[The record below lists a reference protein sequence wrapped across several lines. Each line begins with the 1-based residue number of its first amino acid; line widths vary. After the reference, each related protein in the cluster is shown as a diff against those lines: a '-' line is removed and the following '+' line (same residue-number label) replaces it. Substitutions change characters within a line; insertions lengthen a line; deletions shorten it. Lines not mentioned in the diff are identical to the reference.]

1 MKILRKGSRGEDVK
15 TLQKAL
21 GVVPV
26 DGIFGNDTER
36 CVKDWQRAHNLFHD
50 GIVGAKT
57 WATINAPMIAKFVM
71 KKSKRKIDRI
81 IIHCTATKEGREV
94 SVADIDA
101 WHRARGFAGIGY
113 HYVIHLDGSIEN
125 GRDVDKAGAHTAGY
139 NAHSIGVCYV
149 GGLAEDNK
157 TPKDTRTEAQKAAL
171 LKLLQDLRAYY
182 PVATIHGHR
191 EFANKACPCFDART
205 EYKWI

>member
-1 MKILRKGSRGEDVK
+1 MKTIRKGDRGEEVK
-15 TLQKAL
+15 VLQRAL
-21 GVVPV
+21 NITA
-26 DGIFGNDTER
+26 DGIFGANTEKA
-36 CVKDWQRAHNLFHD
+36 VIAYQKNKGLVAD
-50 GIVGAKT
+50 GVVGAKT

-149 GGLAEDNK
+149 GGLANDNK

-191 EFANKACPCFDART
+191 EFANKACPCFDARN
-205 EYKWI
+205 EYKGI